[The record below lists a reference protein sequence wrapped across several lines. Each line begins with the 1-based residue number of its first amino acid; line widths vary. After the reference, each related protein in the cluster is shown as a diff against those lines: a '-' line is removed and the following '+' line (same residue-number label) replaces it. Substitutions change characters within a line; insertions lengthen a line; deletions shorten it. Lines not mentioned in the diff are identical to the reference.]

1 MPVVG
6 RRFSWLSLS
15 TQPLYLGVGNS
26 LFRFAHGVVPYLPNR
41 EERRGTRSFPGPTGS
56 LKDGGPSQ

>member
-6 RRFSWLSLS
+6 RRLSWLSLS

-26 LFRFAHGVVPYLPNR
+26 LFLFSHGAVPYLPDR
-41 EERRGTRSFPGPTGS
+41 EESRGTRSFLGPTGS